1 MMYYLESGSHDPG
14 FNLALEQYVFDR
26 LDRAHAYCML
36 WQNDNAIIV
45 GKNQNTVGEI
55 NAAYVK
61 EHGIRVVR
69 RLSGGGA
76 VYHDLGNINFTFIV
90 DSGATAAFDFSTF
103 CRPIVKALE
112 HFGVHAEING
122 RNDMTIDGKKFSG
135 NSQYGK
141 QGRTMHH
148 GTILYD
154 SDLEVVGKALTVSR
168 DKLEGKGIQ
177 SVRSRVTNVRP
188 YIAGDISTEAF
199 FAALRDFLFQEYA
212 LQPYRLSQGQLAEIR
227 ALQAERY
234 DQWSWNYGASPHTGS
249 ARPGRW
255 TDAESWRFFWMCRK
269 GSCGTSLSMET
280 ILGMKIRSRWRAGC
294 RAAPWRR
301 RPSAPP

>member
-1 MMYYLESGSHDPG
+1 M
-14 FNLALEQYVFDR
+14 
-26 LDRAHAYCML
+26 
-36 WQNDNAIIV
+36 
-45 GKNQNTVGEI
+45 
-55 NAAYVK
+55 
-61 EHGIRVVR
+61 VR

-199 FAALRDFLFQEYA
+199 LPPCATSCSRSTLCSPTASPRGSLRRSGPFRRSA
-212 LQPYRLSQGQLAEIR
+212 MIS
-227 ALQAERY
+227 
-234 DQWSWNYGASPHTGS
+234 GAGTTGPPPHTGS

>member
-26 LDRAHAYCML
+26 MDRAHAYCML

-154 SDLEVVGKALTVSR
+154 SDLEVVEKALTVSR

-177 SVRSRVTNVRP
+177 SVRSRALILPETSPPRRFLP
-188 YIAGDISTEAF
+188 PCATSCSRSTLCSPTASPRGSLRRSGHFRRSAMISGAGTTG
-199 FAALRDFLFQEYA
+199 
-212 LQPYRLSQGQLAEIR
+212 PP
-227 ALQAERY
+227 
-234 DQWSWNYGASPHTGS
+234 PHTGS

-301 RPSAPP
+301 RPSARP

>member
-148 GTILYD
+148 GTIL
-154 SDLEVVGKALTVSR
+154 
-168 DKLEGKGIQ
+168 
-177 SVRSRVTNVRP
+177 
-188 YIAGDISTEAF
+188 
-199 FAALRDFLFQEYA
+199 
-212 LQPYRLSQGQLAEIR
+212 
-227 ALQAERY
+227 
-234 DQWSWNYGASPHTGS
+234 
-249 ARPGRW
+249 
-255 TDAESWRFFWMCRK
+255 
-269 GSCGTSLSMET
+269 
-280 ILGMKIRSRWRAGC
+280 
-294 RAAPWRR
+294 
-301 RPSAPP
+301 